1 MPRRELK
8 QRLSE
13 SRAKRIFALPNR
25 WSSESH
31 QACLNQRSTAEGK
44 VNGRVVTEVGV
55 ANVSCFNRA
64 RALLACYRRDA
75 RRLNN
80 HNTAERMATKFGHSD
95 NLITL
100 SLSLSLSGARLY
112 KRDNNTSYFT
122 RGSPASIYD
131 FSCVHAREVG
141 LFFCPR
147 RTTAAGDKH

>member
-31 QACLNQRSTAEGK
+31 QACL
-44 VNGRVVTEVGV
+44 NGRVVTEVGV

-80 HNTAERMATKFGHSD
+80 HNAAKRITETFGHSD

-100 SLSLSLSGARLY
+100 SLSQALAYTRETITPLILRAGRP
-112 KRDNNTSYFT
+112 RQFT
-122 RGSPASIYD
+122 AFLVFTQGKSD
-131 FSCVHAREVG
+131 C
-141 LFFCPR
+141 FFCPR
-147 RTTAAGDKH
+147 RTTAEGTATDTKKQTFFY